1 MNLQTRSLAPMGT
14 ASFFFGGLV
23 AYETAEKK
31 DIVDSGKK
39 LLKKLLFLFFFL
51 FKQFHNEIPAKE

>member
-23 AYETAEKK
+23 CYETAEKK

-39 LLKKLLFLFFFL
+39 LLKKLLFLFFL